1 MSASK
6 DTLFGQ
12 LADVYANF
20 LKPSGQGKKSVLKW
34 IGLIVLGI
42 ILLNSLV
49 IIVPAGSRVVVF
61 NNFTGVEKRVL
72 TEGINLLVPFVQSP
86 VYYDVRTQTYTMSA
100 TVDQGDKRGD
110 DGVSVLTA
118 DGQPVKFD
126 ISVRYHL
133 LASDVWKVHQDVGPG
148 YIEKIV
154 RPTSRTVIR
163 DVVSGYTV
171 TEVYSSK
178 RAEIQ
183 TKIAQELDAAFKKY
197 NVVYDEI
204 LIRNIQ
210 FSDAFAQ
217 AVEQK
222 QIAMQDAQRMKYVL
236 QKEEAEKQRK
246 IIEATGEAEA
256 LRKKGEALKAN
267 PHLIQYTYVQ
277 KLSPN
282 VQAIVTNQS
291 SILNM
296 ADFLKK
302 GTVSTKPE

>member
-1 MSASK
+1 MASNE
-6 DTLFGQ
+6 TNF
-12 LADVYANF
+12 ADFSKYQTSN
-20 LKPSGQGKKSVLKW
+20 KTKKLLTYIGW
-34 IGLIVLGI
+34 GILGLILF
-42 ILLNSLV
+42 NSMI
-49 IIVPAGSRVVVF
+49 IIVPAGNRVVVF

-72 TEGINLLVPFVQSP
+72 TEGINLLIPFVQSP
-86 VYYDVRTQTYTMSA
+86 VYYDVRSQTYTMSA
-100 TVDQGDKRGD
+100 THDEGDRQGDD
-110 DGVSVLTA
+110 AVSVLTS

-133 LASDVWKVHQDVGPG
+133 MSGDVWKVHQEVGPA

-171 TEVYSSK
+171 TEVYASK
-178 RAEIQ
+178 RGEIQ
-183 TKIAQELDAAFKKY
+183 AKISEQLETSLKKY
-197 NVVYDEI
+197 NIQYDEI

-210 FSDAFAQ
+210 FSEAFAQ

-236 QKEEAEKQRK
+236 QKEESEKQRK

-291 SILNM
+291 SIMNM
-296 ADFLKK
+296 GDFLKK
-302 GTVSTKPE
+302 TPDTSKP